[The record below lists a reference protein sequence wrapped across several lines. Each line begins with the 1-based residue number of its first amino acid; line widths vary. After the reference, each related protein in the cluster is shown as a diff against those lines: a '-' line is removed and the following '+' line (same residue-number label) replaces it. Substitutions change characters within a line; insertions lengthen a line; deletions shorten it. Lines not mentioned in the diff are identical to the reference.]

1 MAFRTVSLDELTIDD
16 ERSLRAVALYD
27 RLKQALRRSA
37 YRFSIPAPGA
47 TASWDRVLFLNL
59 TYWGGPAAGDVLCD
73 DHIPA
78 DVVAHVAWHHL
89 ASRQVSARGG
99 AAAPGTPAAPAT
111 ATALMFGE
119 SIASAF
125 DLYLVGRLLITAPD
139 SDFIATQVPIMAECA
154 EAAGLPAAG
163 FETLMQEVSR
173 EPERAFEDLRAL
185 LLDVATALLAC
196 ADADHAEQALNRF
209 AGHRFEPLL
218 HHFQLSNWILY
229 ARAHAGP
236 PSPDD
241 ARVAELDATLRAAPI
256 ALDWLADHWLAPE
269 ETAGAASGTASGAG
283 AGAATAA
290 R

>member
-78 DVVAHVAWHHL
+78 DVVAHVAWHQL
-89 ASRQVSARGG
+89 ASRQLAAREG
-99 AAAPGTPAAPAT
+99 AAAAPAT
-111 ATALMFGE
+111 AAALMFGE

-125 DLYLVGRLLITAPD
+125 DLYLVGRLLVTAPD
-139 SDFIATQVPIMAECA
+139 CDFIATQVPIMAECA

-163 FETLMQEVSR
+163 FEALMQEVSR
-173 EPERAFEDLRAL
+173 EPERAFEDMRAL
-185 LLDVATALLAC
+185 LLDVVAALLPC
-196 ADADHAEQALNRF
+196 ADAGRAEQALSGF

-236 PSPDD
+236 PSPGD
-241 ARVAELDATLRAAPI
+241 ARVAELDTALRAAPV
-256 ALDWLADHWLAPE
+256 ALDWLADHWLAPD
-269 ETAGAASGTASGAG
+269 ETADVAAG
-283 AGAATAA
+283 ATTSA